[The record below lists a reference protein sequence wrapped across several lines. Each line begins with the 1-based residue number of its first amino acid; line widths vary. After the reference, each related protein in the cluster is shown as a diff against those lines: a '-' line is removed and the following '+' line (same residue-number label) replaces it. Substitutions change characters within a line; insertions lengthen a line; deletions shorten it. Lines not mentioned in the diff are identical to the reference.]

1 MTSTPASLSEHL
13 TYIHE
18 HDGLMLAVDTETN
31 GLHVYD
37 GRSKC
42 IGVSIAYRE
51 ERPLGLLH
59 SFYIGTGHAVG
70 RNADEGAIAKLR
82 WILTKE
88 EHTLVFANI
97 QFDWFALE
105 TIGINVRHQPFWD
118 IIMMANMINENYPIM
133 KSLDNLAAHYLPEN
147 ARKIAVWP
155 WEAQFKLK
163 VEKVT
168 GWPNTTPEMMDEY
181 ARVDTEL
188 TLRIL
193 EGFLKDKR
201 WREIPEDVWEHKQD
215 FIRLLALMRQR
226 GIRVDTDLAAQLERQ
241 GTLRMLEINNEL
253 ALDLNKPG
261 DKAELFLNRLKL
273 PVVKTSDKTGAP
285 SFDKFAMDQYEPML
299 ERMNSPVASLFKEYQ
314 GWKTAVTAMYRVYLS
329 KVSPDGRIR
338 TEFKPHIT
346 VTGRLSSANPN
357 LQQIPKETK
366 KVWSGR
372 AKECFLAED
381 GWDLWNADFSQLELR
396 VGTGYAKEWLQEV
409 FEDPERDL
417 FTEMTEM
424 FRGLLAKRNPAVA
437 ERWSR
442 NDTKT
447 LVYSMQYG
455 AGNKRVQNAFGVDY
469 ETAAE
474 IIDAYRKM
482 FPRFVQLNRA
492 ISLRAEADGQVKTW
506 TGRVRHLAYASDSY
520 KAMNSV
526 IQGGSADIVE
536 RIMVRLWKEIDNQDE
551 CRILLTVH
559 DSVVFE
565 IKRGF
570 ADKYIP
576 RIKAIMEDV
585 DAVTAPHSFGV
596 KFAVEI
602 EKWKYA
608 A

>member
-1 MTSTPASLSEHL
+1 
-13 TYIHE
+13 
-18 HDGLMLAVDTETN
+18 VDTETN

-37 GRSKC
+37 GRSNC

-51 ERPLGLLH
+51 DRPLGLLH
-59 SFYIGTGHAVG
+59 SFYVGVRHTVG
-70 RNADEGAIAKLR
+70 RNADEKTIAKLAYV
-82 WILTKE
+82 LTKE

-105 TIGINVRHQPFWD
+105 TIGINVRHQRFWD
-118 IIMMANMINENYPIM
+118 IIMMANMINENYPIE
-133 KSLDNLAAHYLPEN
+133 KSLDNLAKHYLPEN

-155 WEAQFKLK
+155 WEAQYKLK

-181 ARVDTEL
+181 ACVDTEL

-201 WREIPEDVWEHKQD
+201 WKEIPASVWEHKQD
-215 FIRLLALMRQR
+215 FFRLLGVMRKR
-226 GIRVDTDLAAQLERQ
+226 GIRTDPALCAELERI

-253 ALDLNKPG
+253 GLDLNKPG

-273 PVVKTSDKTGAP
+273 PVVKTSEKTGAP
-285 SFDKFAMDQYEPML
+285 SFDKFAMAIYEPML
-299 ERMNSPVASLFKEYQ
+299 ERMNSPVAKLFKEYQ

-329 KVSPDGRIR
+329 KVSPDGRLR

-357 LQQIPKETK
+357 LQQIPKETNK
-366 KVWSGR
+366 AWSGR
-372 AKECFLAED
+372 AKECFLAEE

-396 VGTGYAKEWLQEV
+396 VGTGYAKEWLVEV
-409 FEDPERDL
+409 FADPTRDL
-417 FTEMTEM
+417 FTEMTET
-424 FRGLLAKRNPAVA
+424 FRELLAKRNPKVA
-437 ERWSR
+437 ESWSR

-455 AGNKRVQNAFGVDY
+455 AGNKRVQNAFGVDFD
-469 ETAAE
+469 TAAE
-474 IIDAYRKM
+474 IIDSYRAL
-482 FPRFVQLNRA
+482 FPRFLRLNRA
-492 ISLRAEADGQVKTW
+492 ITLQAEATGQVKTW
-506 TGRVRHLAYASDSY
+506 TGRVRHLAYESDSY

-536 RIMVRLWKEIDNQDE
+536 RVMVRLWKEIDNEDE
-551 CRILLTVH
+551 CRILLTTH

-565 IKRGF
+565 IKSGL
-570 ADKYIP
+570 ADKYVP
-576 RIKAIMEDV
+576 QIKAIMEDI
-585 DAVTAPHSFGV
+585 DAVTAPDSFGV
-596 KFAVEI
+596 AFAVEI